1 MLKLS
6 LLPLCFMLLAAAPA
20 NDVSAA
26 DAKQDAQS
34 GGSQAAVSPAA
45 KPAAPAEKKICKN
58 LPSSYSHMSD
68 RVCLTPSE
76 WKQVE
81 ADLKE

>member
-20 NDVSAA
+20 DNLNAV
-26 DAKQDAQS
+26 DAQQNARP
-34 GGSQAAVSPAA
+34 GGSQNVVAPGA
-45 KPAAPAEKKICKN
+45 KPVAPAEKKICKN
-58 LPSSYSHMSD
+58 LPSSYSHMPD

-81 ADLKE
+81 ADSKD